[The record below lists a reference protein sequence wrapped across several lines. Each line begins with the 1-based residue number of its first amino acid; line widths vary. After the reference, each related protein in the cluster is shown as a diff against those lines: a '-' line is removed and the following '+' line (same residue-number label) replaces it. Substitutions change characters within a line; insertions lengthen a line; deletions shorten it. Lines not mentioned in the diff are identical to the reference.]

1 MSNLDLPMTEDGSG
15 YTKEA
20 VEEFAQQADYRARHL
35 IQQAETLLNDALEKK
50 ERIIEEGE
58 NESKRLIDEA
68 KVYHEESIVESNKL
82 LDDAHE
88 KSNNIEAELDN
99 MKAQKLEE
107 IKDDLDKERAKAEG
121 IIKKAEQQSDK
132 MLAEAKIRANSYIEE
147 NRSRVHGIVKN
158 AENKRQEA
166 EKKAK
171 ELILKSTRAYS
182 DSIAGAGKLTKEAEE
197 VLFNAKIESDTVLTY
212 ATEEAKNLKADS
224 ESTAQALLTHAE
236 KKAQWITAES
246 EAEASRIIEGAQ
258 KYSNEVAVWAAEEIE
273 KSVSIINSYKAF
285 YDDNISRML
294 ALFNTNIE
302 MVSALGHVQFPDGS
316 QNFQTIDVVEVENKD
331 TNNEAPIPAEAP
343 YESSVGALVE
353 AEIQPTAVEEE
364 IPDELLSDFDS
375 LMDDFDGNTLTALDN
390 DEDESDDSPVRP
402 PKDDIIEEVIE
413 VESSE
418 KGAK

>member
-1 MSNLDLPMTEDGSG
+1 MSSLNLPMTEDGSG

-20 VEEFAQQADYRARHL
+20 VEEFAQKADYRARHL
-35 IQQAETLLNDALEKK
+35 IQQAETLLTDALEKK
-50 ERIIEEGE
+50 ESIIEEGK
-58 NESKRLIDEA
+58 NESQRLIDEA
-68 KVYHEESIVESNKL
+68 KLYHEESIVASNSL
-82 LDDAHE
+82 LDNAHE
-88 KSNNIEAELDN
+88 KSNSIEAELNN
-99 MKAQKLEE
+99 MKSQKLEE
-107 IKDDLDKERAKAEG
+107 IKDELDKERAKG
-121 IIKKAEQQSDK
+121 KNIIKKAEQQSDK
-132 MLAEAKIRANSYIEE
+132 MLAEAKNKANAYIEE

-182 DSIAGAGKLTKEAEE
+182 DSIAGSGKLTKEAEE

-224 ESTAQALLTHAE
+224 ESTAQALISNAE
-236 KKAQWITAES
+236 KKAQWITNES

-316 QNFQTIDVVEVENKD
+316 QNFQTIDVVEFPDRETKDEEPIPVENAETQSERTLPVGD
-331 TNNEAPIPAEAP
+331 EGIPN
-343 YESSVGALVE
+343 
-353 AEIQPTAVEEE
+353 
-364 IPDELLSDFDS
+364 ELLSDFNS
-375 LMDDFDGNTLTALDN
+375 LMDDFDDDTLAVLEKDN
-390 DEDESDDSPVRP
+390 EDVNDDSPVKP
-402 PKDDIIEEVIE
+402 PKDDVVDEVVE
-413 VESSE
+413 VELSE
-418 KGAK
+418 DSQKGDK